1 MSKVAQHTTNISGSW
16 EVVENVSLAPRLPK
30 GVTLGLTSL
39 PIVEENIK
47 RRGLIIENGSA
58 GTVFLGFGIDAE
70 LSKGV
75 FLYPGGA
82 FNMGEE
88 DFYSGKIY
96 GIATVVDSLVTVQEF
111 S

>member
-1 MSKVAQHTTNISGSW
+1 MSKVAQRTININGNW
-16 EVVENVSLAPRLPK
+16 EVAENVSLNPRLPK

-39 PIVEENIK
+39 TVVEENIK
-47 RRGLIIENGSA
+47 RRGLIIENGSS
-58 GTVFLGFGIDAE
+58 GTAFFGFGTDAE
-70 LSKGV
+70 LNKGI
-75 FLYPGGA
+75 FLYPGGV

-88 DFYSGKIY
+88 DFYSGRIC